1 MADQTG
7 TPGNSNPTGT
17 TGASPALG
25 TTGNATRDNLGRD
38 LGEARSHLGKA
49 ATAAGES
56 LRGASRAAR
65 DELRTGSEGVRSELN
80 ELAAASRAAA
90 LDAREVADE
99 KLHEAAEYGRDLLD
113 SAERMIREKPLQAIG
128 VAALAGFLIAKLR

>member
-1 MADQTG
+1 MAEHTG
-7 TPGNSNPTGT
+7 NPGSGNPTGT
-17 TGASPALG
+17 TGVSPASTSG
-25 TTGNATRDNLGRD
+25 ANRENLGRD

-49 ATAAGES
+49 ATAAGDS
-56 LRGASRAAR
+56 LKGAGRAAR
-65 DELRTGSEGVRSELN
+65 DELRSGSEGVRSELN

-99 KLHEAAEYGRDLLD
+99 TMHDAAEYGRDLLD

-128 VAALAGFLIAKLR
+128 IAALAGFLIAKLR